1 MPPSGYAP
9 GGISQRRA
17 DAQRRWTALEREIPA
32 EVFLQLVGE
41 ETGLLEG
48 RRQSLARF
56 GHQHGWNQDRQA
68 VAAGGMLAI
77 SALAVVD
84 HVLKRGILEVKK
96 GDRAPNLRYTE
107 INGSRKKR

>member
-32 EVFLQLVGE
+32 EMWEVFLQLVGE

-48 RRQSLARF
+48 RPQSLARF
-56 GHQHGWNQDRQA
+56 GHQHGWNQIGKLSQP
-68 VAAGGMLAI
+68 VACSPLAPPW
-77 SALAVVD
+77 LW
-84 HVLKRGILEVKK
+84 
-96 GDRAPNLRYTE
+96 
-107 INGSRKKR
+107 